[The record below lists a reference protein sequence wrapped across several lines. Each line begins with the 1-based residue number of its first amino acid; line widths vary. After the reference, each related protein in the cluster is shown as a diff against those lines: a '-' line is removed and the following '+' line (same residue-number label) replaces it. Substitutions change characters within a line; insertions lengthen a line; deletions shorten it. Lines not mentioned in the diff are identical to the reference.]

1 MKTDIVLITQLLQQ
15 VDDPQL
21 ISDIKEL
28 LAKYFGKK
36 QTTDI
41 WEDLTDKEKAFI
53 EKSRGQHNAGEGIL
67 HSDVIK
73 ELKQQIGK

>member
-1 MKTDIVLITQLLQQ
+1 METDIVLISELLKQ

-21 ISDIKEL
+21 IAEIKEL

-36 QTTDI
+36 QDTDI
-41 WEDLTDKEKAFI
+41 WEDLSEKEKAFI
-53 EKSRGQHNAGEGIL
+53 EKSRAQHLAGEGIP

-73 ELKQQIGK
+73 ALRQQIGK

>member
-41 WEDLTDKEKAFI
+41 WEDLTDKEKSFI
-53 EKSRGQHNAGEGIL
+53 EKSRAQHNAGEGIP